1 VAIFH
6 TEAPDA
12 RRGKTKPSVSDSSNR
27 DVEEVIRMIVQRGE
41 GRRRGSYFGW
51 LGRARQPDSLRAS
64 NIAKEELMS
73 LSKADDDQQQVMPIE
88 TRFDKEAQ

>member
-12 RRGKTKPSVSDSSNR
+12 RRGKTKASVTDSSDR
-27 DVEEVIRMIVQRGE
+27 DVEEVIRKIVQRGE
-41 GRRRGSYFGW
+41 GRRRGSYFGC
-51 LGRARQPDSLRAS
+51 LGRTRQADSLRAS

-73 LSKADDDQQQVMPIE
+73 LSKVDDDQQQVIRIE
-88 TRFDKEAQ
+88 TPFQ

>member
-12 RRGKTKPSVSDSSNR
+12 RRGKTKPSVTDSSDR
-27 DVEEVIRMIVQRGE
+27 DVEEVIRKIVQRGE

-51 LGRARQPDSLRAS
+51 LGRA
-64 NIAKEELMS
+64 
-73 LSKADDDQQQVMPIE
+73 
-88 TRFDKEAQ
+88 